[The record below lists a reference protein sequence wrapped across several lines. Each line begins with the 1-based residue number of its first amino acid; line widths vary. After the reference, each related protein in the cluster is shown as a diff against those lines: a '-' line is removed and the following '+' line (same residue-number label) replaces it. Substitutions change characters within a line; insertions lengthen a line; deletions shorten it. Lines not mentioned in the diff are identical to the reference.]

1 MSSREHFGDL
11 IGLQSDTSRVK
22 VSGGAV
28 RSRTTRFQWN
38 APLSVTALRLVK
50 CGGGGG
56 GPAAG
61 AAAAAA
67 AARKTGDPAERIRSR
82 ECNIVGIVG
91 IP

>member
-1 MSSREHFGDL
+1 MSSGEHFGDL

-61 AAAAAA
+61 AAAAA
-67 AARKTGDPAERIRSR
+67 RKTGDPAERIRSR